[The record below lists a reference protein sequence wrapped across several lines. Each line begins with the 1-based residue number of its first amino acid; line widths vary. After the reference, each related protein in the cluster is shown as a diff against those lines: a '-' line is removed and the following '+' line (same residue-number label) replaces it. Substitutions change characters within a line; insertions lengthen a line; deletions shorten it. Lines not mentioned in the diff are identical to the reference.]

1 MLNVKSLLL
10 VRLCIILIHGN
21 QELKEKVMIDD
32 LWHFKLDGSSIAVG
46 QFLD

>member
-1 MLNVKSLLL
+1 MCSKSLLL

-32 LWHFKLDGSSIAVG
+32 LWHFKLDGSIAVG
-46 QFLD
+46 KFLD